1 MGAVLSLTRLSSF
14 AEPALAVAADRAD
27 VWTSVGNLSIV
38 VLVRTEVDHMTPKRT
53 RNKAPAIVIDGK
65 AFELIPERVR
75 VDAVRLDADNPRIRY
90 LVKSHR
96 FANPTQEQLKDLL
109 WEIGGV
115 QELMR
120 KIRNNKGA
128 IDAILIKDDGTVI
141 EGNCRV
147 ACYRH
152 LGWEEIEAQRLPK
165 ISQREIDILL
175 SKYHV
180 SGKIS
185 WRSYAQ
191 AGQIYKLRHEH
202 KMDVAEITRV
212 TGIPDEEVKH
222 LLRTYEIMTEKL
234 LPKVS
239 GKKGLKKFS
248 YVYEAVK
255 NPGLD
260 SWLSKPKN
268 EDEFVRWVAEGKLKK
283 GADVRAL
290 PKIIK
295 KPAAVE
301 ALRGERDGGKKAVQ
315 MVVRPRE
322 FETLEDALDV
332 LGALKPALVDVI
344 RTDRREQTVL
354 KQLYSKI
361 EDVAEMADLKL

>member
-1 MGAVLSLTRLSSF
+1 MA
-14 AEPALAVAADRAD
+14 
-27 VWTSVGNLSIV
+27 
-38 VLVRTEVDHMTPKRT
+38 PKNT
-53 RNKAPAIVIDGK
+53 AGKAPVIVIDGRSI
-65 AFELIPERVR
+65 ELTPELVK
-75 VDAVRLDADNPRIRY
+75 VDELRLDADNPRIRY

-96 FANPTQEQLKDLL
+96 FSNPTEEQLKDLL

-141 EGNCRV
+141 EGNCRL

-152 LGWEEIEAQRLPK
+152 LGWKEIEAQRLPK
-165 ISQREIDILL
+165 MSQREIDILL

-191 AGQIYKLRHEH
+191 AGQIYKLKHEH

-212 TGIPDEEVKH
+212 TGIPDEQVKH
-222 LLRTYEIMTEKL
+222 LLRTYEIMTDKV
-234 LPKVS
+234 LPKVA

-260 SWLSKPKN
+260 SWLGEKKN
-268 EDEFVRWVAEGKLKK
+268 EDEFVKWVAEGKLKR

-295 KPAAVE
+295 KPAAIK
-301 ALRGERDGGKKAVQ
+301 ALRGDKDGGKKAVQ

-322 FETLEDALDV
+322 FETLEVALDV
-332 LGALKPALVDVI
+332 LGALKPALVEVI
-344 RTDRREQTVL
+344 KADRKEQTVL
-354 KQLYSKI
+354 RQLYSKI
-361 EDVAEMADLKL
+361 ADVAEMAGVKL